1 MNKNIRL
8 AVIGRTSS
16 GKTYLLRDMIESFAK
31 MGFNNRDSL
40 GKLYSSPAHFCA
52 KCDGEGGSVEKTA
65 VVQCRTYDEYRGDFF
80 RPGGTANSFKMGF
93 LDIPGDIFTTA
104 KIESFHSLLNEL
116 YKLRGVFEVTVFSN
130 GGVESKLLKFVGQ
143 SSATADND
151 DTYEKIVRAYEQQG
165 YKESRLRNLI
175 KRKITGKHLVT
186 HFFDYDTD
194 SVVAAVTKAIDLF
207 SPQFKSDSKNFV
219 KAGEAKNMFY
229 FFYAIYATDVILCD
243 KFALPKI
250 AITDES
256 EKDKAEAKEVVVKEE
271 TTKETDTESKDG
283 SRAEKQNNA
292 ANDYPIS
299 SLVQLY
305 AIKQFSRKKRNY
317 YLAFRGADAFL
328 SDALKD
334 LRSKGMNIDQVYA
347 LIVYLLEYHLT
358 GVNIIKDDLS
368 ELLSRDVANYLT
380 STVIKETV
388 DDKSEKKET
397 KGIDLK
403 KFADKYFKS
412 YEYYHILDYY
422 GQDPVA
428 RYTTPNNTLRYRIDL
443 AVRDFIRLQGLP
455 EKERERQFLPRHV
468 FITSS
473 AIHYTYKVYGNDPL
487 DMTKMQGPVALAR
500 NRACF
505 GTYQL
510 CESLLK
516 QYNIQ
521 IDPQIS
527 NGSIGLIDRYIN

>member
-1 MNKNIRL
+1 MKKNIRL

-52 KCDGEGGSVEKTA
+52 KCDGKGGSVEKTA

-104 KIESFHSLLNEL
+104 KIASFHSLLNEL

-207 SPQFKSDSKNFV
+207 SPQFKSDSKNFE
-219 KAGEAKNMFY
+219 KTGEAKNMFY

-243 KFALPKI
+243 KFTLPEI
-250 AITDES
+250 AITDKSKENN
-256 EKDKAEAKEVVVKEE
+256 AEAKEVEVKEE
-271 TTKETDTESKDG
+271 TTKEADTGSKDG
-283 SRAEKQNNA
+283 SRAENQKSA

-328 SDALKD
+328 SNVLDD
-334 LRSKGMNIDQVYA
+334 LYSKGMNIDQVYA

-358 GVNIIKDDLS
+358 GDNIIKDDLS

-380 STVIKETV
+380 SSDIKEAA
-388 DDKSEKKET
+388 DDKPEKKEIR
-397 KGIDLK
+397 GNDLK
-403 KFADKYFKS
+403 KYADKYFKS
-412 YEYYHILDYY
+412 DYHILDYY
-422 GQDPVA
+422 GQDPAA
-428 RYTTPNNTLRYRIDL
+428 RYINQNDILRYRIDL
-443 AVRDFIRLQGLP
+443 AVRDFLRLQGLP
-455 EKERERQFLPRHV
+455 EKVRERQFLPRHV
-468 FITSS
+468 FITTS
-473 AIHYTYKVYGNDPL
+473 AIDNEAYEVYGNDPL
-487 DMTKMQGPVALAR
+487 DITKMQGPVALAS